1 MRRRLGWCDGQP
13 AWWPQVGGGPLNT
26 HGSDF
31 SMWRPSGAMG
41 HTPLPREC
49 MLLPTRRRIGRNRVG
64 RKLAQNRAFGG
75 RSRRSADPRGRDRSR
90 SRDQSVLCAARPYEA
105 GRHFESLSLRRR
117 TSVCA
122 RRTCAHASSR
132 ARSACFDLPGP
143 LAPGC
148 RRVPRWWG
156 ASARPSTS
164 RVWGSIRAD
173 RAQRLVHES
182 RKVRSRYVVHC
193 PTPRCS
199 TAAVELGGRTTHFW
213 LRNSYGRR
221 SIVSSRT
228 SASASSSAQSASLPR
243 ESAQSAS
250 GADQRDRARSRER
263 QPESC

>member
-1 MRRRLGWCDGQP
+1 MP
-13 AWWPQVGGGPLNT
+13 A
-26 HGSDF
+26 S
-31 SMWRPSGAMG
+31 
-41 HTPLPREC
+41 
-49 MLLPTRRRIGRNRVG
+49 
-64 RKLAQNRAFGG
+64 
-75 RSRRSADPRGRDRSR
+75 
-90 SRDQSVLCAARPYEA
+90 ARPYEA
-105 GRHFESLSLRRR
+105 ERHFESLSLRRR

-213 LRNSYGRR
+213 LRSSRRRR
-221 SIVSSRT
+221 SIVSRRT
-228 SASASSSAQSASLPR
+228 SAGASSSAQSASLRR
-243 ESAQSAS
+243 ESAH
-250 GADQRDRARSRER
+250 GARGVDHVDHAEVGES
-263 QPESC
+263 QPKSL